1 MNSRQKKNLKT
12 LKGIFIDC
20 GWRDQFH
27 IHYGSRQLS
36 QVLQEAGVK
45 HRYEEFNGTH
55 SGVDHRLDTSLAF
68 LAKKLRQR

>member
-1 MNSRQKKNLKT
+1 MNARQKKNLQKM
-12 LKGIFIDC
+12 KGIFIDC

-36 QVLQEAGVK
+36 QVLSAAGVA

-68 LAKKLRQR
+68 LAKKLK

>member
-1 MNSRQKKNLKT
+1 MNSRQKKNLKS
-12 LKGIFIDC
+12 LKAIFIDC

-36 QVLQEAGVK
+36 EVLQEAGVE

-55 SGVDHRLDTSLAF
+55 SGVDHRLDISLVF
-68 LAKKLRQR
+68 LGKKLK